1 MVFVFIGWPII
12 FVALIVIFGVF
23 TGPEA
28 FGLVRAAAIIMGLFA
43 VMSGIG
49 GILNCW
55 SSHRT
60 VLIKTWNSILIAGIS
75 YCTWQAA
82 TLFVDFITEYYDQG
96 RLSFLDGVIGGGFQ
110 FFLVIAAANMAL
122 MGLSDE
128 LGEKAYHSV
137 FGTILFFAFAL
148 YADERI
154 IERLLSLMSV
164 PVRTGLVCVLI
175 GSLVCTVVLTIKNGF
190 KFFDAGNI
198 CKMWISIGITVA
210 FACYLEFFADQ
221 LKMLVLPVVLVIVV
235 VAALAAKNR

>member
-28 FGLVRAAAIIMGLFA
+28 FGLVRATAIIMGFFA
-43 VMSGIG
+43 VISGIG

-82 TLFVDFITEYYDQG
+82 ILFVDFITEYYNQG

-128 LGEKAYHSV
+128 WGEKAYHSI
-137 FGTILFFAFAL
+137 FGTILFLAFAL
-148 YADERI
+148 YADQRI
-154 IERLLSLMSV
+154 IERLLSLINI
-164 PVRTGLVCVLI
+164 PVRLGLVCVLI
-175 GSLVCTVVLTIKNGF
+175 GSLVCTVVLTVKNGF
-190 KFFDAGNI
+190 KFYDADNI
-198 CKMWISIGITVA
+198 RKMWISIGIIAA
-210 FACYLEFFADQ
+210 FVCFMKFFADQ
-221 LKMLVLPVVLVIVV
+221 LKMIILPVALVIVV
-235 VAALAAKNR
+235 VVALASKNR